1 MNPREEVKQVFR
13 RFNREMKIRKRRHLD
28 EARASKHHGL
38 TNLATLVLLHEL
50 RRKAMIGHDIYKLHP
65 TLFNK
70 TTLYSI
76 IHRLEELGFIATNGY
91 GQYILTEAGLLL
103 YKALMASKLGEEF
116 RNSDHYS
123 M

>member
-1 MNPREEVKQVFR
+1 MNPQDEIKQILEKFDKELEAKKR
-13 RFNREMKIRKRRHLD
+13 KQPDKIRVF
-28 EARASKHHGL
+28 KHHGL
-38 TNLATLVLLHEL
+38 VNLSTLVVLHEL
-50 RRKAMIGHDIYKLHP
+50 KRQALIVNDIYKAHVRLI
-65 TLFNK
+65 NR

-103 YKALMASKLGEEF
+103 YKALMASRLGEEF